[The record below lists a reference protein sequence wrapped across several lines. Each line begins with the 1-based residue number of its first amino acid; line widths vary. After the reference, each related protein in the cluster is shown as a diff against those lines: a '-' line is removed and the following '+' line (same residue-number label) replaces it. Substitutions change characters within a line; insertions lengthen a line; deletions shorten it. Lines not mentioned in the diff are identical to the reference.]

1 MPAHFE
7 NGEDVINVVVRFQI
21 EEQRSEPEYV
31 ESRRRKRRTFQAMS
45 GSFAQHDARRPR
57 RGGHVIWHLIEE
69 TLDSG
74 GRFQRP
80 EFS

>member
-1 MPAHFE
+1 
-7 NGEDVINVVVRFQI
+7 
-21 EEQRSEPEYV
+21 V
-31 ESRRRKRRTFQAMS
+31 ESRRRKRRTFEAMS
-45 GSFAQHDARRPR
+45 GSFAQNNARRPR

-69 TLDSG
+69 TLDPG